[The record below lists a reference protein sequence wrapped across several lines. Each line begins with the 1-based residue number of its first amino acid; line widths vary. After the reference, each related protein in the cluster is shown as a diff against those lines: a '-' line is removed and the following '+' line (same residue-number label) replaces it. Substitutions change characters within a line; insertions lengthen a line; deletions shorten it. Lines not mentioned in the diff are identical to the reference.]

1 MSEDNGVVDS
11 RIVLSEQIDNT
22 ERRFGSNEIYYPAF
36 MSKTED
42 REGGVALLFTENEL
56 RIAAERAE
64 KNPEDIKQLVEAGA
78 EGFGTRLMNLFG

>member
-42 REGGVALLFTENEL
+42 REGGVALLFTKTNY
-56 RIAAERAE
+56 A
-64 KNPEDIKQLVEAGA
+64 
-78 EGFGTRLMNLFG
+78 